1 MTTESSGSFLQ
12 VKDVKRKNINDL
24 RVLHTWSSSPS
35 LDRSLPNKH
44 RKVHRRKKTIKT
56 ILLQAYK
63 EVVVSHT
70 LQFQLEVTLERYSDI
85 LWPPQLN
92 GLILA
97 SLRPWDE
104 AFCCW
109 SMCCQLSCWKNI
121 IYSQRLSR
129 NSGAEL
135 HFTSLLSLFS
145 IWGALWRAHFHQ
157 ATTKVFASSILSK
170 QNETERTPK
179 GAGTCCVTSLK
190 SQSKPSAQLLAGGSS
205 RLHDSEQAVS
215 EVPRFFW
222 VSSLQSETYW
232 TYHLDL
238 RQNRKLESTES
249 SSQALTCAQF
259 NLPSLPASKLI
270 TATVPEW

>member
-1 MTTESSGSFLQ
+1 MICEFFTRGPPPRHWIVAFQTNTARCSGVQAKTKRARCIVERKPSKQYCCKPTKKLLYHIHCSSNSKWLWSITLTSTVERIDLGKPQAVRRSFLLL
-12 VKDVKRKNINDL
+12 IN
-24 RVLHTWSSSPS
+24 VLPVEFLKKHHTYIAS
-35 LDRSLPNKH
+35 
-44 RKVHRRKKTIKT
+44 
-56 ILLQAYK
+56 AY
-63 EVVVSHT
+63 
-70 LQFQLEVTLERYSDI
+70 I
-85 LWPPQLN
+85 
-92 GLILA
+92 
-97 SLRPWDE
+97 
-104 AFCCW
+104 
-109 SMCCQLSCWKNI
+109 
-121 IYSQRLSR
+121 SR
-129 NSGAEL
+129 NSTAEL

-157 ATTKVFASSILSK
+157 ATTKVFALSILSK
-170 QNETERTPK
+170 QNETESTPK
-179 GAGTCCVTSLK
+179 GASTCCVTSLK

-249 SSQALTCAQF
+249 SSQALKCAQF

>member
-1 MTTESSGSFLQ
+1 
-12 VKDVKRKNINDL
+12 
-24 RVLHTWSSSPS
+24 
-35 LDRSLPNKH
+35 
-44 RKVHRRKKTIKT
+44 
-56 ILLQAYK
+56 
-63 EVVVSHT
+63 
-70 LQFQLEVTLERYSDI
+70 
-85 LWPPQLN
+85 
-92 GLILA
+92 
-97 SLRPWDE
+97 
-104 AFCCW
+104 
-109 SMCCQLSCWKNI
+109 MCCQLSCWKNI

-129 NSGAEL
+129 NSRAEL

-157 ATTKVFASSILSK
+157 ATTKVFALSISSK
-170 QNETERTPK
+170 GNETERTPK

-222 VSSLQSETYW
+222 VSSLQSQTYW

-249 SSQALTCAQF
+249 SSQALKCAQF